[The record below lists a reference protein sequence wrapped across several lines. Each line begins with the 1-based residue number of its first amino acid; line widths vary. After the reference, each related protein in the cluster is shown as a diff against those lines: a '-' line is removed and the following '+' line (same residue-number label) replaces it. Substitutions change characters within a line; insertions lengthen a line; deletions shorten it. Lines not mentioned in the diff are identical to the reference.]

1 MDWAEKC
8 RARHKDISTFAC
20 PAPGHL
26 SFAFHSLY
34 TKARISCRAT
44 NLFSITFYPTH
55 ILDRDLGSV
64 KPYTNYLHG
73 TVPKQW
79 CTSTA
84 LPFCSFEGVNS
95 LCLPQTCFAP
105 VWCSLTHDCSVINGH
120 WSEWSDG
127 CSMTCTQTHTCI
139 NPKHDGKP
147 CSEYGRSSRP
157 CKKNCTPCTSTIIH
171 HIRVHTHQLHIAV
184 VAWRACL
191 IMFIEDEIPFTPVYT
206 RNQSSRCTCVIA
218 AWPLI
223 GGLGAAVLAV
233 VVIVVVLLL
242 WRKHKKQRTI
252 AGDGSLHVDLLP
264 PVAESLED
272 SISQHDSAEYNA
284 PQEVVG
290 VGVAGGGSSIIIAI
304 RGYQVGNS
312 SRCLFA

>member
-8 RARHKDISTFAC
+8 RARHKDISAFAY

-55 ILDRDLGSV
+55 ILDRNLGSA

-105 VWCSLTHDCSVINGH
+105 VWRSLTHDCSVVNGH

-157 CKKNCTPCTSTIIH
+157 CKKNCTCTSTIIH
-171 HIRVHTHQLHIAV
+171 HI
-184 VAWRACL
+184 
-191 IMFIEDEIPFTPVYT
+191 FVYT
-206 RNQSSRCTCVIA
+206 RTNFISPWLRGARVSSCLLKTKSHSLPFIHVTSLLA
-218 AWPLI
+218 AL
-223 GGLGAAVLAV
+223 V
-233 VVIVVVLLL
+233 
-242 WRKHKKQRTI
+242 
-252 AGDGSLHVDLLP
+252 
-264 PVAESLED
+264 
-272 SISQHDSAEYNA
+272 
-284 PQEVVG
+284 
-290 VGVAGGGSSIIIAI
+290 
-304 RGYQVGNS
+304 
-312 SRCLFA
+312 